1 MDEALLEILL
11 HPKKSQC
18 LTCSLVVSSLTALAW
33 VEAKNLIT
41 VSNRY

>member
-18 LTCSLVVSSLTALAW
+18 LTSHNVCSLTTLAW